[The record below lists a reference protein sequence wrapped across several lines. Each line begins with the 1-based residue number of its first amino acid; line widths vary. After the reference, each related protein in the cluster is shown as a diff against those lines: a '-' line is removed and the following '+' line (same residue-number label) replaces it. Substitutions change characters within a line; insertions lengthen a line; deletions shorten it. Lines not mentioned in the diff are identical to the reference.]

1 LAALKG
7 RPYDNR
13 MQLDYLNALDAD
25 AAARELLR
33 CCGSTKW
40 ARQMTAARPFPTVAA
55 INEAADRIW
64 WSLEEADWRE
74 AFAAHPKIGAG
85 TAREAGPAEGADTS
99 AWSAAEQSAVA
110 AAGADVTARLAEA
123 NREYEAR
130 FGYIFIICA
139 TGKSAVEMLDGLERR
154 LGNAP
159 GRELPIAAEEQ
170 RKITRLRV
178 AKLID
183 GDRAQAARDG
193 RTDRP

>member
-1 LAALKG
+1 
-7 RPYDNR
+7 

-40 ARQMTAARPFPTVAA
+40 ARQMTAERPFPTVAA

-85 TAREAGPAEGADTS
+85 TAGEAGGAEAADTS

-110 AAGADVTARLAEA
+110 SAAAGVTARLAEA

-139 TGKSAVEMLDGLERR
+139 SGRSAVEMLDGLERR

-159 GRELPIAAEEQ
+159 DRELRIAAEEH

-193 RTDRP
+193 QTDRP